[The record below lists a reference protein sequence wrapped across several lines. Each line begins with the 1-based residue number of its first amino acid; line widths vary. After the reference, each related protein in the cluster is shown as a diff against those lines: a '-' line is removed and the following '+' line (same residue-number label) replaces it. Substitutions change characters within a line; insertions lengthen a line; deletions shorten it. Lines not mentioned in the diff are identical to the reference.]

1 MSKIFEEAIADAKKL
16 KEVAEKNAKDAI
28 IESLTP
34 KIRNYIEQEIISQ
47 NKEES
52 ITGIDGGENFQK
64 LFEMLGIKDQTS
76 LYANKAFQ
84 NLSENNQSQIKN
96 LLKKIN
102 QNINTLENNEIN
114 NKVNNFKE
122 HNMEK
127 FYEVDLKALRESVEK
142 ESDDLSAMEE
152 LKDDM
157 NEMYEEDSIDEM
169 YEMEN
174 MYDEDSLDDD
184 MLAEQDDFVDL
195 EGDEEPS
202 EEEPSEEEP
211 SEEME
216 MTGGDSISKSEVEAQ
231 IQELISD
238 LGLEIGGAAADA
250 DDMDL
255 DMEEPSE
262 EDSEKESLDEVFDI
276 DPRMLREELANIRRS
291 LQESKS
297 MDHHFGGSGEG
308 KAGVSAAFGGKG
320 PKKLG
325 HEKSF
330 GGGSYGKDVFVNPPS
345 TLKKLNEAKRMLQKL
360 SRMNRSQNEKLNKY
374 RSAVQTLR
382 EQLEELNLFNAKLL
396 YVNKLLQNDNI
407 NESQKK
413 SVIKALD
420 EAKSLT
426 EAKALFKSLTETF
439 QSKKGSLNE
448 SARFGSSSRTTPSA
462 SASSTKPVGEMDRW
476 QKLAGLK

>member
-184 MLAEQDDFVDL
+184 MLSEQDDFVDL
-195 EGDEEPS
+195 EGD
-202 EEEPSEEEP
+202 EEPSEEEP

-238 LGLEIGGAAADA
+238 LGLEIGGAAAAA

-262 EDSEKESLDEVFDI
+262 EDSEKEPLDEVFDI

-291 LQESKS
+291 MQESKS

-426 EAKALFKSLTETF
+426 EAKTLFKSLTETF